1 MFNYNYISKENM
13 EEKFKRYYF
22 IQKRLTLITLQR
34 KKLKIIILYKNV

>member
-34 KKLKIIILYKNV
+34 KNYKL